1 MAEAPPAAPYALAV
15 FDFDGTLADSFPWFA
30 GVLNGVADRYAFR
43 RVRAGEEAMLRGLDA
58 RALLGHLG
66 VARWRLPFIVRHMRR
81 LAARDAACLPLFPGM
96 ADCLRQLAGG
106 GVALAIVSSNREA
119 TIRRVL
125 GPELSALITHW
136 QCGAALFGKP
146 RKLRAVLRR
155 AGVPARRAVLIGDEM
170 RDIEAARGVGMA
182 SAAVAWGYNAGAAL
196 RAAGP
201 DLFFGQAA
209 EIAPWML
216 GKDPAPGG
224 QARA

>member
-1 MAEAPPAAPYALAV
+1 M
-15 FDFDGTLADSFPWFA
+15 
-30 GVLNGVADRYAFR
+30 
-43 RVRAGEEAMLRGLDA
+43 
-58 RALLGHLG
+58 
-66 VARWRLPFIVRHMRR
+66 
-81 LAARDAACLPLFPGM
+81 
-96 ADCLRQLAGG
+96 
-106 GVALAIVSSNREA
+106 
-119 TIRRVL
+119 L

-201 DLFFGQAA
+201 DRFFGQAA
-209 EIAPWML
+209 ESAPWML

-224 QARA
+224 QAGA